1 MRSVHSFTLY
11 KDQNYM
17 DIFASALM
25 LFLIMDP
32 LGNTPIFLSILKN
45 VPPERR
51 RKVLVQE
58 LLIALGILFIFLFA
72 GQQLLNLLNL
82 RQEAV
87 SISGGIILFLIAIRL
102 IFPPERGGVIGDTPD
117 GEPLIVPLATPLI
130 VGPSVLAV
138 LILLTNQHPGEYPSL
153 MAAVLLAWGGVA
165 IILLMSNK
173 LFKLIGERGLFAIE
187 RLMGMLLI
195 MISVQMF
202 LDGIRLYLV

>member
-1 MRSVHSFTLY
+1 
-11 KDQNYM
+11 M

-32 LGNTPIFLSILKN
+32 VGNTPIFLSVLKN

-51 RKVLVQE
+51 RKVLIRE
-58 LLIALGILFIFLFA
+58 LLIALVILLIFLFA

-102 IFPPERGGVIGDTPD
+102 IFPSARGNLMGDTPD

-153 MAAVLLAWGGVA
+153 VAAVLLAWGA
-165 IILLMSNK
+165 AAAILLMSDR
-173 LFKLIGERGLFAIE
+173 LYKLIGVRGLFAME

>member
-1 MRSVHSFTLY
+1 
-11 KDQNYM
+11 M

-51 RKVLVQE
+51 RKVLIRE

-72 GQQLLNLLNL
+72 GQQLLDSLNL
-82 RQEAV
+82 RQETV

-102 IFPPERGGVIGDTPD
+102 IFPPERGSLMGDTPD
-117 GEPLIVPLATPLI
+117 GEPMIVPLATPLI
-130 VGPSVLAV
+130 VGPSVLAA
-138 LILLTNQHPGEYPSL
+138 LILLSNQHPNEYPAL

-165 IILLMSNK
+165 VILLLSNR
-173 LFKLIGERGLFAIE
+173 LYKLIGERGLFAME

-195 MISVQMF
+195 MIAVQML
-202 LDGIRLYLV
+202 LDGLRVYLL